1 VPPPLLGCVHR
12 DAGASRNGWR
22 AGRFPDANLQG
33 ERDDMAP
40 VRMAEHFEAHER
52 VVRSSLEQ
60 LSGVVATVGDALVAA
75 LLAGG
80 KVLAFGNGGSA
91 TEASHLAGELTGR
104 YLKTRRPLPAIALA
118 ADAGTVTCI
127 GNDFG
132 YGALFER
139 QVEAFAAPG
148 DIAVGLTTSGRSENV
163 MRGLAAARRNGA
175 VTVAL
180 TGAAGL
186 GGADADHVIR
196 VPSTV
201 TAHIQELHIMI
212 VHVWCE
218 AVDAAFP

>member
-1 VPPPLLGCVHR
+1 MGP
-12 DAGASRNGWR
+12 
-22 AGRFPDANLQG
+22 
-33 ERDDMAP
+33 ERI
-40 VRMAEHFEAHER
+40 AEHFEAHAR
-52 VVRSSLEQ
+52 VARSSAEQ
-60 LSGVVATVGDALVAA
+60 LAGVAGAVADALVAA
-75 LLAGG
+75 LQRGG

-91 TEASHLAGELTGR
+91 TQASHLAGELTGR
-104 YLKTRRPLPAIALA
+104 YLRTRRPLPAIALA

-139 QVEAFAAPG
+139 QAEAFAVAG
-148 DIAVGLTTSGRSENV
+148 DFAVGLTTSGRSENV
-163 MRGLAAARRNGA
+163 VRGLAAARRCGA

-186 GGADADHVIR
+186 VGAEADHVVR

-201 TAHIQELHIMI
+201 TAHIQEVHLILI
-212 VHVWCE
+212 HVWCE

>member
-1 VPPPLLGCVHR
+1 M
-12 DAGASRNGWR
+12 ASG
-22 AGRFPDANLQG
+22 
-33 ERDDMAP
+33 
-40 VRMAEHFEAHER
+40 RMAEHFEAHER
-52 VVRSSLEQ
+52 VVRASAEQ
-60 LSGVVATVGDALVAA
+60 LAGVAASVGEVLVAA
-75 LLAGG
+75 LQRGG

-91 TEASHLAGELTGR
+91 TQASHLAGELTGR
-104 YLKTRRPLPAIALA
+104 YLRTRRALPAIALA

-139 QVEAFAAPG
+139 QVEAFGVAG
-148 DIAVGLTTSGRSENV
+148 DFVLGLTTSGRSENV
-163 MRGLAAARRNGA
+163 VRGLAAGRRCGA

-186 GGADADHVIR
+186 AGVEADHVVR

-201 TAHIQELHIMI
+201 TAHIQEVHLMLI
-212 VHVWCE
+212 HVWCE

>member
-1 VPPPLLGCVHR
+1 M
-12 DAGASRNGWR
+12 
-22 AGRFPDANLQG
+22 

-40 VRMAEHFEAHER
+40 GRMAEHFEAHER
-52 VVRSSLEQ
+52 VVRASAEQ
-60 LSGVVATVGDALVAA
+60 LPGVAATVGEALAAA
-75 LLAGG
+75 LQRGG

-91 TEASHLAGELTGR
+91 TQASHLAGELTGR
-104 YLKTRRPLPAIALA
+104 YLKTRRALPAIALA

-139 QVEAFAAPG
+139 QVEAFAVAG
-148 DIAVGLTTSGRSENV
+148 DFAVGLTTSGRSENV
-163 MRGLAAARRNGA
+163 VRGLVAARGRGA

-186 GGADADHVIR
+186 VGADADHVVR

-201 TAHIQELHIMI
+201 TAHIQEVHLMLI
-212 VHVWCE
+212 HVWCE
-218 AVDAAFP
+218 MVDAAFP